1 MELVS
6 YNETY
11 NELLHSGIKGMR
23 WGVRRYQNPDGT
35 LTTAGKMR
43 YNKEMAKLRKEEKV
57 LKNREATVAKLNK
70 LEDKKNEIAAKKAEL
85 DGNGKAK
92 KSDAD
97 DGDSSIK
104 SESTKKHFSFH
115 KEKKVSEMS
124 NDEIQA
130 KIDRM
135 NLEKK
140 YKALVDEIEGKSNNS
155 DSNSKTKSEASK
167 GQKIVE
173 DIVTNSV
180 KNIGTQSV
188 SYLLGVGANK
198 LLEGVANDKQAI
210 NPKKGQK
217 DK

>member
-6 YNETY
+6 YNEMY
-11 NELLHSGIKGMR
+11 NELLHSGIKGMK

-57 LKNREATVAKLNK
+57 LKNREATAAKLKK

-92 KSDAD
+92 KSDTD
-97 DGDSSIK
+97 DGDSKSIT
-104 SESTKKHFSFH
+104 SRLSRH
-115 KEKKVSEMS
+115 KEKKVSEMT
-124 NDEIQA
+124 NEEIQA
-130 KIDRM
+130 KIDRI

-140 YKALVDEIEGKSNNS
+140 YKALVDELEGKSNNS
-155 DSNSKTKSEASK
+155 DSNSKTKSEPSK
-167 GQKIVE
+167 AQKTVE
-173 DIVTNSV
+173 EIVTNSV